1 MKTRFIFLTSIFFI
15 NLILLAQTKSIT
27 IDYTSNFGVGKK
39 MTGVNTG
46 PHSLISGTTEQCL
59 QYIGTE
65 LVRTHDYH
73 GPCDYYGYTNF
84 FNYSSQLFNYSFQ
97 TNNPADYYWLNTNT
111 QISEIVNANLQPFF
125 RLGISFPSSGGPS
138 PASPMPKDELS
149 NNFYTFAGIAKRT
162 AMHFTD
168 GWDAGFYHTIP
179 YWEIWNEPNHD
190 ASWDIDSVTAYY
202 RMYKQT
208 VDSIKSFN
216 PLLKVGGPGTAKN
229 AFIALPNQPQY
240 FINQNYVSDFFS
252 FCQTNS
258 VPLDFYSF
266 HMYDRNNPYNIR
278 ILTDT
283 LAYYL
288 DQYGFTNTE
297 LILSESNNDNPGYT
311 SSAKGCSYITSELI
325 SVVDSRLTKFIWYR
339 GIDLNPLCNEDIGST
354 PSLTLTGYAYKFF
367 NELND
372 STPELMI
379 SVGNEFTTDDLTDSL
394 NNLMILSGKN
404 SSNSMV
410 KVLISNHESIYT
422 TLSISLDNLPWTSSD
437 NISITIDKV
446 SASGFETSSSTA
458 IGGATMTVD
467 LNSVSDANVFLITL
481 KKDGFTSIGSS
492 AMNEN
497 FVLYPNPATSTV
509 MVSTTLPNYDLVL
522 MNVHGQVLKSQKNNP
537 EFDLTDVPNGLY
549 FVLIQDENGERKK
562 YKLIVAK

>member
-1 MKTRFIFLTSIFFI
+1 MKIKLLFLTGFFLA

-27 IDYTSNFGVGKK
+27 IDYTSYFGVGKK

-73 GPCDYYGYTNF
+73 GPCDYWGYTNF
-84 FNYSSQLFNYSFQ
+84 FNYGTQLFDYSFQ
-97 TNNPADYYWLNTNT
+97 TNNPFDYNWTTTNT
-111 QISEIVNANLQPFF
+111 QISEIVDANLQPFF
-125 RLGISFPSSGGPS
+125 RLGISFPGGGPS
-138 PASPMPKDELS
+138 PASPMPKDEFS

-162 AMHFTD
+162 AMHYTD
-168 GWDAGFYHTIP
+168 GWDGGFYHTIP
-179 YWEIWNEPNHD
+179 YWEIWNEPNNG
-190 ASWDIDSVTAYY
+190 ASWTVDSVTAYY

-208 VDSIKSFN
+208 VDSIKLFN
-216 PLLKVGGPGTAKN
+216 PNLKVGGPGTAKN
-229 AFIALPNQPQY
+229 AFVTTSNQPEY
-240 FINQNYVSDFFS
+240 TINQNYVSNFFS

-288 DQYGFTNTE
+288 DQYGFTDTE
-297 LILSESNNDNPGYT
+297 LILSETNNDNPGYN
-311 SSAKGCSYITSELI
+311 SSAKGCSYLTSELI
-325 SVVDSRLTKFIWYR
+325 SVVDSRLSKFIWYR
-339 GIDLNPLCNEDIGST
+339 GVDLNPLCNSDVGST
-354 PSLTLTGYAYKFF
+354 PSLTLNGYAYKFF

-404 SSNSMV
+404 SSNDMV

-437 NISITIDKV
+437 QISITIDKV
-446 SASGFETSSSTA
+446 SSSGFETSTSTA

-467 LNSVSDANVFLITL
+467 LNSVTDANVFLVTL
-481 KKDGFTSIGSS
+481 KKNGFTSIGSS
-492 AMNEN
+492 VMNEN

-509 MVSTTLPNYDLVL
+509 TVSTTLINYELVL
-522 MNVHGQVLKSQKNNP
+522 TNSQGQVLKSQKNNP
-537 EFDLTDVPNGLY
+537 EFDLSDVPNGLY
-549 FVLIQDENGERKK
+549 FVMIQGENGELEKR
-562 YKLIVAK
+562 KLIVSK